1 MTEQYGDGGYG
12 GGYGTSRTS
21 SRGRPG
27 RPPEPVD
34 RETEN
39 EVRLWSQ
46 ATVDR
51 KEELA
56 KGVHE
61 QILAE
66 MGAVRNVAVE
76 EDAKK
81 TTAAIDGLL
90 LARQERFDGYVK
102 EMEQERLTLQQ
113 GQDPRSSRY
122 GDPGSR
128 SSSGRSRGRT
138 TRGGTRSQYESP
150 EGQYQPRTGRRR

>member
-1 MTEQYGDGGYG
+1 MTEQYGDGS
-12 GGYGTSRTS
+12 YGTSRMS
-21 SRGRPG
+21 SRARPG
-27 RPPEPVD
+27 RPPEQVD

-39 EVRLWSQ
+39 EIRLWSQ
-46 ATVDR
+46 ATIDR
-51 KEELA
+51 KDELA
-56 KGVHE
+56 KGVHG

-66 MGAVRNVAVE
+66 IGSVRNVAVD

-90 LARQERFDGYVK
+90 LARQERFDGYIK
-102 EMEQERLTLQQ
+102 ETEQEKLTLQQ

-138 TRGGTRSQYESP
+138 PRGGTRSQSESP